1 LQDELPTAEQRRD
14 LRQIARE
21 RNWGLSLL
29 LVGWLHLLAF
39 LSCYYLTI
47 VQDYHGSLG
56 YMMIWVGEL
65 IGVWLIFR
73 LCGGPRGAGQI
84 AAPLELLVRRIW
96 IAYFVLAFNLGS
108 LNTLRGHDRYE
119 FFPAMASLAAFAFIM
134 MSVVVDRRFFWAV
147 LTLFLSGLL
156 MAYSFL
162 HAYLIFAVALWL
174 VLNGIG
180 LMLLRSRLRADV

>member
-1 LQDELPTAEQRRD
+1 LQDELPTAEQRRA

-21 RNWGLSLL
+21 RNWGLSLM

-47 VQDYHGSLG
+47 MQDYHGSLG
-56 YMMIWVGEL
+56 YMTIWVGEL

-73 LCGGPRGAGQI
+73 LCGGPRGPGQA

-108 LNTLRGHDRYE
+108 LNTLAGYDRYR

-147 LTLFLSGLL
+147 LTVFLSGLL
-156 MAYSFL
+156 MAYILL
-162 HAYLIFAVALWL
+162 HAYLIFAVAWWL

-180 LMLLRSRLRADV
+180 AMLLRARS

>member
-29 LVGWLHLLAF
+29 LVGWLHLFAF

-56 YMMIWVGEL
+56 YMLIWVGEL

-73 LCGGPRGAGQI
+73 LCAGPR
-84 AAPLELLVRRIW
+84 AASQVAPPLELLVRRIW
-96 IAYFVLAFNLGS
+96 LAYFVLAFNLGS
-108 LNTLRGHDRYE
+108 LNTLRGHERYE

-134 MSVVVDRRFFWAV
+134 TSVVVDRRFFWAV

-156 MAYSFL
+156 MAAFLL
-162 HAYLIFAVALWL
+162 HAYLIFALAWWL

-180 LMLLRSRLRADV
+180 LMLLRNRQL